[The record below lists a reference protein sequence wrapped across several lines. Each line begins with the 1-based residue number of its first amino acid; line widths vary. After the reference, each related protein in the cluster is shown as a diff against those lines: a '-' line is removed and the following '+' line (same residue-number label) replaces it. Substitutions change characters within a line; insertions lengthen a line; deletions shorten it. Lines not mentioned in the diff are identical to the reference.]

1 MNNQGRKNMTTSENI
16 LELLATGST
25 FKDLQ
30 AKYGYTKKDFMTA
43 ALFGV
48 AELREE
54 YVELLKTHGK
64 FKQYY

>member
-1 MNNQGRKNMTTSENI
+1 MKKKGDKTMTNSENI
-16 LELLATGST
+16 LELLASGAS
-25 FKDLQ
+25 FKELQ
-30 AKYGYTKKDFMTA
+30 LKYGYTKKDFMTA

-54 YVELLKTHGK
+54 YVNLLKEHGK

>member
-1 MNNQGRKNMTTSENI
+1 MNEQGEKNMTKSENI
-16 LELLATGST
+16 LELLAVGAT

-64 FKQYY
+64 FKEHY

>member
-1 MNNQGRKNMTTSENI
+1 MTNSENI
-16 LELLATGST
+16 LELLASGAT
-25 FKDLQ
+25 FKELQ

-54 YVELLKTHGK
+54 YVELLKEHGR